1 MLDHWREA
9 LIMVKDEVL
18 RALEQNRGTRFSGS
32 RLAKEL
38 GVSRAAVWKAIET
51 LRADGLAIEST
62 PGGGYQLA
70 SDDDSLTAAG
80 VSALLTTEVLGRDL
94 VVVPELGSTNTA
106 MKQDY
111 AAGRAEGFT
120 LIAEQQTAGRGRL
133 GRTFCSPAGGG
144 LYMSVLLR
152 PRMPLERLNFI
163 TIAAAVAV
171 CRAIDQTCG
180 IHPEIKWVNDIFMN
194 GKKLCGILTE
204 AAIEGETGSI
214 DYAVLGIGVNL
225 RLDSAALPEE
235 VRTVA
240 GALADFTGHVP
251 RRAALAAQI
260 LCETERVY
268 AILNAGETDSLID
281 EYRSRLCCLNK
292 PVRVVS
298 PAGSY
303 DAVCRDINAQGNLI
317 VERADGTR
325 ETLSSG
331 EISIRF

>member
-1 MLDHWREA
+1 MQSNPR
-9 LIMVKDEVL
+9 
-18 RALEQNRGTRFSGS
+18 
-32 RLAKEL
+32 
-38 GVSRAAVWKAIET
+38 RAAATNWQRMMT
-51 LRADGLAIEST
+51 T
-62 PGGGYQLA
+62 
-70 SDDDSLTAAG
+70 LTAAG
-80 VSALLTTEVLGRDL
+80 VSALLTTKVFGRDL
-94 VVVPELGSTNTA
+94 VVVPEIGSTNTA
-106 MKQDY
+106 IKQEY

-214 DYAVLGIGVNL
+214 DYAVLGIGANL

-240 GALADFTGHVP
+240 GALARLHRACP
-251 RRAALAAQI
+251 APRCARRA
-260 LCETERVY
+260 
-268 AILNAGETDSLID
+268 DSLRNRAGLCHP
-281 EYRSRLCCLNK
+281 ECRRNRL
-292 PVRVVS
+292 P
-298 PAGSY
+298 
-303 DAVCRDINAQGNLI
+303 D
-317 VERADGTR
+317 
-325 ETLSSG
+325 
-331 EISIRF
+331 